1 MSYRALYR
9 RFRPETFDDL
19 VGQENVVT
27 ILKNQIKTDN
37 IAHAYLFSGIR
48 GTGKTSAAKVFA
60 RAVNCLDPQDGN
72 PCNKCEICRGILD
85 ENIMDVVELDAA
97 SNNKVE
103 DIRELK
109 ENSNYP
115 PSKARYKV
123 YIVDEVHML
132 SKGAFNAFLK
142 TLEEPPSYV
151 IFILATTEEQ
161 RLPATILSRC
171 QRYEFKRIPNDIIVE
186 NMRKITSEI
195 GIEAE
200 ESALSL
206 IARNSEG
213 AMRDALSIL
222 DQCLSNVENT
232 LTEADVIE
240 SIGSVDTQF
249 LREITGYILKKDTSN
264 VIEMFDTMMKSGK
277 DIKVFLKELT
287 SYFRNIMIVKSGA
300 NYRDFL
306 ELSDDEIDEMEKMVQ
321 DMSISDI
328 VNGIDILNEAE
339 QKIKYSTQ
347 PRTVMEITLIRL
359 SEHDRVSDLMAR
371 IEKLEEMISSGAVM
385 ANAKRRS
392 SSMGDSGNL
401 KSSTDTKTMDAA
413 ELARSIKVS
422 NSESSGR
429 NTEAPERRQ
438 QKAEDI
444 NTEAVVTADNASD
457 ADVSNAAD
465 SESVSGESEK
475 ANITSEHIMEEW
487 QSCMDA
493 LRKAKPATHALI
505 MEGEPVSYKNN
516 QMTISFGPMFGFHKE
531 AVERPANKDYIEKF
545 ISGYFG
551 TEIVIRTIMEGD
563 TVEEQDKTDE
573 TQIEDVLNVFGKD
586 KVIIE

>member
-19 VGQENVVT
+19 VGQENIVT

-72 PCNKCEICRGILD
+72 PCNKCEICRGIID

-171 QRYEFKRIPNDIIVE
+171 QRYEFKRIPNDIIIE
-186 NMRKITSEI
+186 NMKKICAEI
-195 GIEAE
+195 GVEAE
-200 ESALSL
+200 ENALSL

-222 DQCLSNVENT
+222 DQCLSNVEDK
-232 LTEADVIE
+232 LTESDVIE
-240 SIGSVDTQF
+240 TIGSVDTQF
-249 LREITGYILKKDTSN
+249 LKEITEKILEKDTSS
-264 VIEMFDTMMKSGK
+264 VVMMFDTMMKSGK
-277 DIKVFLKELT
+277 DLKVFLKELT

-300 NYRDFL
+300 NYREFL
-306 ELSDDEIDEMEKMVQ
+306 ELSDDHIDEIENMVE
-321 DMSISDI
+321 DLSMNDI
-328 VNGIDILNEAE
+328 VNCIDILNEAE

-359 SEHDRVSDLMAR
+359 SEHDKVSDLMAR
-371 IEKLEEMISSGAVM
+371 IEKLEDMISSGNIPA
-385 ANAKRRS
+385 
-392 SSMGDSGNL
+392 G
-401 KSSTDTKTMDAA
+401 KSSGEAVSKFAQRADQRRETIKRA
-413 ELARSIKVS
+413 E
-422 NSESSGR
+422 
-429 NTEAPERRQ
+429 
-438 QKAEDI
+438 KAEVDTEPKAPVE
-444 NTEAVVTADNASD
+444 NTGAADDDMSQNTSQEVPEAFDNSD
-457 ADVSNAAD
+457 A
-465 SESVSGESEK
+465 SEK
-475 ANITSEHIMEEW
+475 SSPSELNFDIVTEEW
-487 QSCMDA
+487 EGCMSA

-505 MEGEPVSYKNN
+505 IEGMPASYKNG
-516 QMTISFGPMFGFHKE
+516 MITISFGPMFGFHKE
-531 AVERPANKDYIEKF
+531 AVERPANKEYIEKF
-545 ISGYFG
+545 ISDYFR
-551 TEIVIRTIMEGD
+551 TDIVIRTIMEGE
-563 TVEEQDKTDE
+563 TVEEQDIADE
-573 TQIEDVLNVFGKD
+573 SQIEDALKVFGEE